1 MANDP
6 VIEDLVERINDLNE
20 SIHDLKDKLT
30 NVSAR
35 VSKLENKLVSTE
47 AKASDKDV
55 FPFVKLDEAWADQQI
70 KYDPKSWKGESQV
83 GKTFSQVPVEYLD
96 EYAGYYQW
104 RYVKGTQDAAPKL
117 DPKGKPY
124 YERDK
129 FTAKLARTWAEFKR
143 QNNEAPW

>member
-1 MANDP
+1 MAKPD
-6 VIEDLVERINDLNE
+6 ELSELKQTLSELVG
-20 SIHDLKDKLT
+20 
-30 NVSAR
+30 R
-35 VSKLENKLVSTE
+35 VTKLENKLVSTE

-70 KYDPKSWKGESQV
+70 KYDPKSWKGETQV

-96 EYAGYYQW
+96 DYAAYYQW
-104 RYVKGTQDAAPKL
+104 RYVKGTQDPTPKC
-117 DPKGKPY
+117 DAKGKPW